1 MTSTLAL
8 GTMLWPLLFL
18 FYHKEVLQKRYLSQ
32 HSFGFSHAVSSW
44 LQQTQE
50 NSSESL
56 MILRNTRKTMDAQ
69 VDSEE
74 PNRLSEELL
83 KCLISIFLKMNQ
95 ISEKEETTINTVTK
109 NTLSC
114 INPRGFTPK
123 TTFNCKARSSFNTD
137 KVPNID
143 PYGIISDSD
152 GMLTDIGPYKKFIGI
167 TRHSLRAS
175 HFSDSNLVTRKLRY
189 TLPPSDSR

>member
-32 HSFGFSHAVSSW
+32 HSFAFSHAVRSW

-56 MILRNTRKTMDAQ
+56 MILRNTKKTMDAQ